1 MDNRTLIK
9 VFASENCIGFKTI
22 SRRKKSPRTFLVT
35 RDMLARLEQ
44 EPEIITQDIYSFA
57 ALRLNAAARTL
68 TINFSWL
75 RRRYDCELTGWE
87 ETVVLPYDAL
97 MAFVRDSAQ
106 EGGPAKWKHLS
117 LRLTARPKLVFHDRE
132 RLRECLANRMV
143 RKKLSHALRDNF
155 HYPYVERIE
164 FYHDFEPYSF
174 LFHEVKKG
182 CDSVVGGLILHNHQ
196 GDLRTAAYSI
206 HT

>member
-87 ETVVLPYDAL
+87 ETVVLSYDAL
-97 MAFVRDSAQ
+97 MDFAKASTQ
-106 EGGPAKWKHLS
+106 KNGPQNWKVLS
-117 LRLTARPKLVFHDRE
+117 LQTTMTPQIVFVDTEGLRKCLENRTVRRKLAR
-132 RLRECLANRMV
+132 
-143 RKKLSHALRDNF
+143 ALRDNF
-155 HYPYVERIE
+155 RGADRVE
-164 FYHDFEPYSF
+164 FFHDFEVYSF
-174 LFHEVKKG
+174 MFRSYRAG
-182 CDSVVGGLILHNHQ
+182 RPSYVGGLILHDRD
-196 GDLRTAAYSI
+196 DLKKSHYSV